1 MTSAVFRPLPG
12 GTAPVVALLAASLA
26 ITALVTYEA
35 QDAARAQKALAGRA
49 VGAEA
54 GAAAERFAAAV
65 RLAEAQGAADAF
77 DQAWRAGPLLR
88 ALPPDTTAPLAGG
101 NDVLLSIRVLERG
114 RELWRSSPQY
124 TGEFRGVTHS
134 SRSPRVTEATLR
146 TGVAQR
152 LLAER
157 MPTCRLTLLLPLLAA
172 NAVLLGLAV
181 RCFRHERDDARRRSD
196 FVSGVSHELRTPL
209 AQIRM
214 FAETMLLGRM
224 ERADDRQRALG
235 IIVKETARLTGLIE
249 NVLQF
254 ARGERHAVPAPAE
267 VTAAGALVE
276 EIVEEYR
283 PLARLRGVCVATELD
298 ATIARAAARLD
309 RGAVRQ
315 ILLNLL
321 DNAIKYGAGAE
332 VVVHAEA
339 NQGRLRV
346 VVDDAGPGVPAGERQ
361 RVWDPFYRLE
371 RDRRTGGSGI
381 GLAVVRQLAQAHG
394 GRAWLE
400 QSPLG
405 GARAIVILGPME
417 AI

>member
-65 RLAEAQGAADAF
+65 RLAEAQGAADPF

-157 MPTCRLTLLLPLLAA
+157 MPTCRLTFLLPLLAA

-417 AI
+417 AM